1 MCVCVS
7 VGEHISGTTRAI
19 FYYQF
24 FAFVAYGRGG
34 CQGHSNALAVF
45 AAAVAA
51 AFGVEGVIESPVT
64 SCNRRDHPVCQ
75 TSTKRYCRKNYAHRR
90 DAAYRPGTGVMGGS
104 ARRGRSLI
112 STIALL
118 LITVDTRD
126 FCMHESFTARC
137 EPGSVVLMLSAV
149 YGRMRLGRCIRGDY
163 NVGCST
169 DVVAFFD
176 AHCTGRR
183 ACRVGVRNLI
193 DIHPC
198 QRDFTSYL
206 EASYRCIRGTR

>member
-1 MCVCVS
+1 MPDKRKKELPENSARRRCGLS
-7 VGEHISGTTRAI
+7 AGN
-19 FYYQF
+19 
-24 FAFVAYGRGG
+24 GG
-34 CQGHSNALAVF
+34 
-45 AAAVAA
+45 
-51 AFGVEGVIESPVT
+51 
-64 SCNRRDHPVCQ
+64 D
-75 TSTKRYCRKNYAHRR
+75 
-90 DAAYRPGTGVMGGS
+90 GS

-112 STIALL
+112 STIVLL

-183 ACRVGVRNLI
+183 SCRVGVRNLI